1 MGHTTAIRS
10 SAGVA
15 LALLATV
22 QPLFGDDP
30 QNTDWSL
37 LGNAHEMQHHARL
50 SQINTDTVGF
60 TSYSSVPRSRSRPR
74 LLAFALDGS
83 APAPPWAEIPHI
95 PAPPTARLDATL
107 ASAGKDIFVAY
118 GCDGCH
124 GHGGVAV
131 WETLDLRVR
140 PPANLQYLQTVLG
153 GALAARGMPVFE
165 MADDTAEALRAYLV
179 NLAWDAHEAQD
190 EASGD

>member
-1 MGHTTAIRS
+1 MGNTTAIRS

-30 QNTDWSL
+30 ENTDWPL
-37 LGNAHEMQHHARL
+37 FGNAHEMQHHAGL

-60 TSYSSVPRSRSRPR
+60 TSYRSVPRSRSRPR
-74 LLAFALDGS
+74 LLAFRPRRQRSRA
-83 APAPPWAEIPHI
+83 AWAEIPHI

-124 GHGGVAV
+124 SHGGVAV

-140 PPANLQYLQTVLG
+140 PPANLQTVLG
-153 GALAARGMPVFE
+153 GAFAARGMPVFE